1 MNRMNLL
8 HLPELASAHGDK
20 IDFIIYVVHGL
31 MFALFLGWILFFLF
45 TLVRFQRR
53 RHPKA
58 SYHGLHTHVSTGL
71 EVFVAIFE
79 VALLVGL
86 SIPFWSSHVDAA
98 PNRTDTVELRVVG
111 EQFAWNVHYPGADGI
126 FGRTDINLIDLQSN
140 PLGRDPNDP
149 DGKDDFTSPNLHL
162 PIGRPAYIHLTSKDV
177 IHCFSLPVM
186 RVKQDVIPGMSIPVW
201 FTPTKTGEF
210 EVACA
215 QLCGLGHY
223 KMKAGLIIHNAE
235 DYQAWLDEQ
244 AAASSVQYDDSL
256 F

>member
-1 MNRMNLL
+1 MNLMNLL
-8 HLPELASAHGDK
+8 PLPELASAHGDK

-31 MFALFLGWILFFLF
+31 MFALFAGWALFILYILF
-45 TLVRFQRR
+45 RFHRR

-58 SYHGLHTHVSTGL
+58 SYHGIHTHWSTGL
-71 EVFVAIFE
+71 EVFIAIFE

-111 EQFAWNVHYPGADGI
+111 EQFAWNVHYPGADGV
-126 FGRTDINLIDLQSN
+126 FGKTDINHIDQQSN
-140 PLGRDPNDP
+140 PLGIDPNDP
-149 DGKDDFTSPNLHL
+149 HGKDDITSPNLHL

-210 EVACA
+210 EIACA

-223 KMKAGLIIHNAE
+223 KMKAGLIIHNDE
-235 DYQAWLDEQ
+235 DFQAWLDEQ
-244 AAASSVQYDDSL
+244 AAASAIEYDD
-256 F
+256 FFN